1 MSIFRKVQVL
11 PVVTVIQALLT
22 GGAAPAHGQ
31 VFLSDST
38 MIHRGG
44 LFARINVA
52 ADPPQIEV
60 PRLYNAALEFIDRNV
75 VEGRGEQ
82 IALIDDSGCY
92 TYRELCQR
100 VNQAGHVLR
109 EAGAGMEQRVLLCLD
124 SGIDLASLF
133 WGAVKI
139 GAVPVPVNPSLAQ
152 DDYAGLISDSRP
164 RVLAADPERIRH
176 FESTLYQQSL
186 PCRLLTVD
194 AGRCGAGDLARLMA
208 TAPVELKAAATTADD
223 TAFWLYTSG
232 STGSPKAVVHLHRS
246 LIQTAVLFGQKVL
259 GIGPSDRVFS
269 AAKMFFAYGLG
280 NSMSFPFAV
289 GATSIV
295 SAGRPTAQNVLTVID
310 QHRPTVFCGVPT
322 LYHNLLNIVGVG
334 EAELLATLRLYVS
347 AGEPLPESIGQRWQA
362 LSGREL
368 IDGLGTTEMLQTFLS
383 NRPGQVRYGTTGVAV
398 PGYQIRLVNHTG
410 TAVTPGEVGELMVAG
425 PSAGAGYWNRRAQ
438 SIRTFVGSWTRTGDQ
453 FFVGPDHAYRY
464 CGRSDDMLKV
474 GGIWVSPYELESLLI
489 RHPLVAECAVV
500 GQPDAGGLIKPKAF
514 VVLKDSTLAGDVAVD
529 TLQRFAREHLAPYK
543 YPRWIEFLDELP
555 RTATGKVRRYWLREQ
570 LGL

>member
-1 MSIFRKVQVL
+1 MSDQ
-11 PVVTVIQALLT
+11 
-22 GGAAPAHGQ
+22 
-31 VFLSDST
+31 
-38 MIHRGG
+38 GG
-44 LFARINVA
+44 LFARIDVA
-52 ADPPQIEV
+52 ADPPRIEV

-75 VEGRGEQ
+75 VEGHGKQ
-82 IALIDDSGCY
+82 IALIDDDGCY

-109 EAGAGMEQRVLLCLD
+109 AAGAGMEQRVLLCLD
-124 SGIDLASLF
+124 GGIDFASLF
-133 WGAVKI
+133 WGAIKI
-139 GAVPVPVNPSLAQ
+139 GAVPVPVNPLLTQ
-152 DDYAGLISDSRP
+152 DDYAGLINDSRP
-164 RVLAADPERIRH
+164 RVLVAHPEQISH
-176 FESTLYQQSL
+176 FKSTLFQQPL

-194 AGRCGAGDLARLMA
+194 TSRCGAGELARLMA

-246 LIQTAVLFGQKVL
+246 LIQTAVLCGQNVL

-295 SAGRPTAQNVLTVID
+295 SAHRPTAEKVLAVID
-310 QHRPTVFCGVPT
+310 EHRPTVFCGVPT
-322 LYHNLLNIVGVG
+322 LYHNLLNIVGVE

-362 LSGREL
+362 LSGCEV

-383 NRPGQVRYGTTGVAV
+383 NRPGQVRYGTTGVVV
-398 PGYQIRLVNHTG
+398 PGYQIKVVNSMG
-410 TAVTPGEVGELMVAG
+410 TAVAPGEVGELMVAG

-438 SIRTFVGSWTRTGDQ
+438 SIRTFVGPWTRTGDQ
-453 FFVGPDHAYRY
+453 YFVGSDHAYRY

-514 VVLKDSTLAGDVAVD
+514 VVLKDSALAGDGAVE
-529 TLQRFAREHLAPYK
+529 TLQCFAREHLAPYK
-543 YPRWIEFLDELP
+543 YPRWVEFLDELP
-555 RTATGKVRRYWLREQ
+555 RTATGKVRRYRLREQ